1 MTSNSN
7 DLIYDGQNKIKAI
20 FQFQSYFR
28 YVVVVVVVVADTQ
41 PRSRSLSGLK
51 IMEPLAYAF

>member
-1 MTSNSN
+1 MISTSN

-28 YVVVVVVVVADTQ
+28 YVVVVVVADTQ